1 MSTSAIA
8 SLPKPKRRRSKP
20 RPQKAVSATGQHP
33 KRRRRQRVTLGPIA
47 PADAAQLLDSLA
59 EAAFAA
65 ASRDDTAEYDEL
77 LQRMRSVEDRVAM
90 GVARTAAV
98 EELRNELL
106 SDLDFFVD
114 IDSCAAGFEA

>member
-1 MSTSAIA
+1 MSTPAAA
-8 SLPKPKRRRSKP
+8 SLLKLKRRRSKP
-20 RPQKAVSATGQHP
+20 RARKAVCATGPRP
-33 KRRRRQRVTLGPIA
+33 KRRRRRVTLSPIA
-47 PADAAQLLDSLA
+47 PADAASLLDSLA

-77 LQRMRSVEDRVAM
+77 LQRMRSVKDRVAM
-90 GVARTAAV
+90 GAARTAAV

-114 IDSCAAGFEA
+114 VDSCAASFEA